1 MLGGHT
7 CGGLRIPLDAVLRS
21 QRRGGLE
28 VVPVRLQQIGQLD
41 EELLESGRG
50 NDLHQ
55 ARRPIGGNYRF
66 EVIGSDAP
74 ATPSAGKGSR
84 SEPVVILAPELV
96 PITPEEEQRAHL
108 ALAVRWLSD
117 LGHHQ
122 HPGHPD
128 LCSLRDQ
135 ACGTW
140 FMRFLAMTAYT
151 SLIWSVGLKVMSSVP
166 AVQKGRRAA

>member
-28 VVPVRLQQIGQLD
+28 VVPVRLQQIGQFD

-108 ALAVRWLSD
+108 ALAD
-117 LGHHQ
+117 
-122 HPGHPD
+122 
-128 LCSLRDQ
+128 
-135 ACGTW
+135 
-140 FMRFLAMTAYT
+140 MLAP
-151 SLIWSVGLKVMSSVP
+151 LLKRRL
-166 AVQKGRRAA
+166 GRRPKRTSRFESCRGVQFHLMGDRTAPGDR